1 MVPPSSHPVSSGP
14 SRGRHRAGAPR
25 RGGRR
30 AAMALVAAGAP
41 LLPAAL
47 LAAPAQA
54 DTDWDELAQCESSG
68 NWAINT
74 GNGFS
79 GGLQFTP
86 STWKAFGGSGQ
97 AEDASREEQIAVA
110 ERVKAEQGMNAW
122 PTCSKKTGNTDSSP
136 NEKVSTV
143 SSGSSS
149 TKSGSK
155 SGSTSAEKSE
165 KTESRKAEKPAASA
179 PSRSGGNYTVKA
191 GDTLSS
197 IAASHGTDWRSM
209 QAANPDVITDP
220 NMILPGQSLSL

>member
-1 MVPPSSHPVSSGP
+1 VVPPSSHPVSTGP
-14 SRGRHRAGAPR
+14 SRGRHRAVAPR
-25 RGGRR
+25 RGTRR

-68 NWAINT
+68 NWSINT

-97 AEDASREEQIAVA
+97 AEDASREQQIAVA
-110 ERVKAEQGMNAW
+110 ERVKAAQGMNAW

-143 SSGSSS
+143 S
-149 TKSGSK
+149 TP
-155 SGSTSAEKSE
+155 
-165 KTESRKAEKPAASA
+165 RKAEKAQKGKAQKAPKHAA
-179 PSRSGGNYTVKA
+179 PSRAGGTYTVKA

-197 IAASHGTDWRSM
+197 IAAAHGTDWRSV
-209 QAANPDVITDP
+209 QSANQDVITDP
-220 NMILPGQSLSL
+220 NMILPGQSLAL